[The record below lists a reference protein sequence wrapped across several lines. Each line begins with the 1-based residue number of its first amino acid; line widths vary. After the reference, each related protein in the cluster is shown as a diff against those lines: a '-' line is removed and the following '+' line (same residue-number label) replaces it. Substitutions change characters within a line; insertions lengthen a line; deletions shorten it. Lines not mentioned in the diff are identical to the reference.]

1 MSFLS
6 RVLLADAA
14 TCLVFGLLLLVDG
27 NALSG
32 PLGLPVGLLHGA
44 GTLLLPCAALLVWL
58 GLRPAPRPW
67 MVWGVI
73 ALNAVWV
80 ADSVLLL
87 ELGFVTPTML
97 GTVFVLAQAAA
108 VAVLAFLERAGMRRM
123 AQLPA

>member
-14 TCLVFGLLLLVDG
+14 TCLVFGLLLVVDG
-27 NALSG
+27 SALSG

-44 GTLLLPCAALLVWL
+44 GALLLPCAALLLWL

-67 MVWGVI
+67 MVGGVI

-80 ADSVLLL
+80 VDSVLLL
-87 ELGFVTPTML
+87 ELTAPTML
-97 GTVFVLAQAAA
+97 GTLFVLAQAAV
-108 VAVLAFLERAGMRRM
+108 VALLALLERAGMRRM
-123 AQLPA
+123 ALLPA